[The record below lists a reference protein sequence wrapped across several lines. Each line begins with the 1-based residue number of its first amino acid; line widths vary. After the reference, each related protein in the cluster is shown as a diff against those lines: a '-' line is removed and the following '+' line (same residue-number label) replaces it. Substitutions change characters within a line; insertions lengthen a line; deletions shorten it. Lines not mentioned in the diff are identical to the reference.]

1 MKAAKRVT
9 EIQEYYFSR
18 KLKEIAKRNAA
29 GEQIIS
35 LAIGSPDLPPSK
47 QTIEKLC
54 EVSREPDA
62 HGYQPTVGTP
72 ELRAAMAGFYRRW
85 YGVALDAQTEILPLI
100 GSKEGILH
108 TTLAFVDPGDKVLVP
123 DPGYPTYTSLSK
135 ILGAEIVNYPLREDN
150 DWQPDFDLL
159 EKLAADPKNTLLI
172 LCSPHNPSGRV
183 WTKEE
188 LTRIAEIAVK
198 NNLIVV
204 ADEIHHDLI
213 MPSSTHTVFETIS
226 DEVAARTITC
236 TSASKSF
243 NLAGTQFSNIIVSNP
258 ELRTRLEKRLQARET
273 TSCNPISF
281 KACELAYSK
290 GGAWLDACIKAVD
303 DNQKLVLDFF
313 ATKHPRVKLAPITG
327 TYLQWLDFRDLGLT
341 PEELDQ
347 LLQFE
352 AQVFFTDGVFFGE
365 AAQGFKRWNLAAP
378 RVEIEEA
385 LDRLDAVL
393 TAHGF

>member
-1 MKAAKRVT
+1 MSYDFESRVDRAGT
-9 EIQEYYFSR
+9 GSR
-18 KLKEIAKRNAA
+18 KWNVMYDVNPDVAPGIPPFSVADMEYHTAPEIVEGLKEYIND
-29 GEQIIS
+29 
-35 LAIGSPDLPPSK
+35 AILGYSVPTNQMKQAVCKWMKIRHNWDVKSEWLLNSSGVVPALFASVAEFTKPDEGVILF
-47 QTIEKLC
+47 
-54 EVSREPDA
+54 
-62 HGYQPTVGTP
+62 TP
-72 ELRAAMAGFYRRW
+72 VYHPFYMAVEENNR
-85 YGVALDAQTEILPLI
+85 
-100 GSKEGILH
+100 
-108 TTLAFVDPGDKVLVP
+108 VLVECP
-123 DPGYPTYTSLSK
+123 LVLSEGPHYD
-135 ILGAEIVNYPLREDN
+135 I
-150 DWQPDFDLL
+150 DFDLL
-159 EKLAADPKNTLLI
+159 EKLAAEPKNTMVI

-188 LTRIAEIAVK
+188 LARIAEIAVK
-198 NNLIVV
+198 HNLIVV

-213 MPSSTHTVFETIS
+213 MPGSTHTVFETIS

-258 ELRTRLEKRLQARET
+258 ELRSRLEKRLQARET

-341 PEELDQ
+341 PEELDH

-352 AQVFFTDGVFFGE
+352 AQIFFTDGVFFGE

-378 RVEIEEA
+378 RVEIDEA
-385 LDRLDAVL
+385 LNRLDAAL

>member
-1 MKAAKRVT
+1 MSYDFESRVDRAGT
-9 EIQEYYFSR
+9 GSR
-18 KLKEIAKRNAA
+18 KWNVMYEVNPDVAPGIPPFSVADMEYHTAPEIVEGLKEYIN
-29 GEQIIS
+29 
-35 LAIGSPDLPPSK
+35 
-47 QTIEKLC
+47 
-54 EVSREPDA
+54 DA
-62 HGYQPTVGTP
+62 
-72 ELRAAMAGFYRRW
+72 
-85 YGVALDAQTEILPLI
+85 
-100 GSKEGILH
+100 
-108 TTLAFVDPGDKVLVP
+108 
-123 DPGYPTYTSLSK
+123 
-135 ILGAEIVNYPLREDN
+135 ILGYSVPTNQMKQAVCKWMKTRHNWDVKPEWLLNSSGVVPALFASVAEFTQSDEGVILFTPVYHPFYMAVEENNRALVECPLVLSEGPHYDI
-150 DWQPDFDLL
+150 DFDLL
-159 EKLAADPKNTLLI
+159 EKLAAEPK
-172 LCSPHNPSGRV
+172 
-183 WTKEE
+183 
-188 LTRIAEIAVK
+188 
-198 NNLIVV
+198 NLIVV

-213 MPSSTHTVFETIS
+213 MPGSTHTVFETIS

-258 ELRTRLEKRLQARET
+258 ELRSRLEKRLETRET

-341 PEELDQ
+341 PEELDH

-352 AQVFFTDGVFFGE
+352 AQIFFTDGVFFGE

-385 LDRLDAVL
+385 LDRLDAAL

>member
-1 MKAAKRVT
+1 MSYDFESRVDRAGT
-9 EIQEYYFSR
+9 GSR
-18 KLKEIAKRNAA
+18 KWNVMYDVNPDVAPGIPPFSVADMEYHTAPEIVEGLKEYIN
-29 GEQIIS
+29 
-35 LAIGSPDLPPSK
+35 
-47 QTIEKLC
+47 
-54 EVSREPDA
+54 DA
-62 HGYQPTVGTP
+62 
-72 ELRAAMAGFYRRW
+72 
-85 YGVALDAQTEILPLI
+85 
-100 GSKEGILH
+100 
-108 TTLAFVDPGDKVLVP
+108 
-123 DPGYPTYTSLSK
+123 
-135 ILGAEIVNYPLREDN
+135 ILGYSVPTNQMKQAVCKWMKTRHNWDVKPEWLLNSSGVVPALFASVAEFTQPDEGVILFTPVYHPFYMAVEENNRALVECPLVLSEGPHYDI
-150 DWQPDFDLL
+150 DFDLL
-159 EKLAADPKNTLLI
+159 EKLAAEPKNTMVI

-198 NNLIVV
+198 QNLIVV

-213 MPSSTHTVFETIS
+213 MPGSTHTVFETIS

-243 NLAGTQFSNIIVSNP
+243 NLAGTQFWIAHDDVA
-258 ELRTRLEKRLQARET
+258 ELRSRLEKRLETRET

-341 PEELDQ
+341 PEELDH

-352 AQVFFTDGVFFGE
+352 AQLFFTDGVFFGE

-385 LDRLDAVL
+385 LNRLDAAL

>member
-1 MKAAKRVT
+1 MNPDVAPGIPPFSVADMEYHT
-9 EIQEYYFSR
+9 APEIVEG
-18 KLKEIAKRNAA
+18 LKEYIN
-29 GEQIIS
+29 
-35 LAIGSPDLPPSK
+35 
-47 QTIEKLC
+47 
-54 EVSREPDA
+54 DA
-62 HGYQPTVGTP
+62 
-72 ELRAAMAGFYRRW
+72 
-85 YGVALDAQTEILPLI
+85 
-100 GSKEGILH
+100 
-108 TTLAFVDPGDKVLVP
+108 
-123 DPGYPTYTSLSK
+123 
-135 ILGAEIVNYPLREDN
+135 ILGYSVPTNQMKQAVCKWMKTRHNWDVKPEWLLNSSGVVPALFSSVAEFTQPDEGVILFTPVYHPFYMAVEENNRALVECPLVLSEGPHYDI
-150 DWQPDFDLL
+150 DFDLL
-159 EKLAADPKNTLLI
+159 EKLAAEPKNTMII

-198 NNLIVV
+198 HNLIVV

-213 MPSSTHTVFETIS
+213 MPGSTHTVFETIS

-258 ELRTRLEKRLQARET
+258 ELRSRLEKRLETRET

-341 PEELDQ
+341 PEELDH

-352 AQVFFTDGVFFGE
+352 AQIFFTDGVFFGE

-385 LDRLDAVL
+385 LDRLDAAL
-393 TAHGF
+393 TAYGF

>member
-1 MKAAKRVT
+1 V
-9 EIQEYYFSR
+9 EG
-18 KLKEIAKRNAA
+18 LKEYIN
-29 GEQIIS
+29 
-35 LAIGSPDLPPSK
+35 
-47 QTIEKLC
+47 
-54 EVSREPDA
+54 DA
-62 HGYQPTVGTP
+62 
-72 ELRAAMAGFYRRW
+72 
-85 YGVALDAQTEILPLI
+85 
-100 GSKEGILH
+100 
-108 TTLAFVDPGDKVLVP
+108 
-123 DPGYPTYTSLSK
+123 
-135 ILGAEIVNYPLREDN
+135 ILGYSVPTNQMKQAVCKWMKTRHNWNVKPEWLLNSSGVVPALFASVAEFTQPDEGVILFTPVYHPFYMAVEENNRALVECPLVLSEGPHYDI
-150 DWQPDFDLL
+150 DFDLL

-188 LTRIAEIAVK
+188 LTRIAEIAVQH
-198 NNLIVV
+198 NLIVV

-213 MPSSTHTVFETIS
+213 MPGSTYTVFETIS

-243 NLAGTQFSNIIVSNP
+243 NLAGTQFSNIVVSNP

-290 GGAWLDACIKAVD
+290 GGAWLDACIKAID

>member
-1 MKAAKRVT
+1 MSYDFESRVDRAGT
-9 EIQEYYFSR
+9 GSR
-18 KLKEIAKRNAA
+18 KWNVMYDVNPDVAPGIPPFSVADMEYHTAPEIVEGLKEYLN
-29 GEQIIS
+29 
-35 LAIGSPDLPPSK
+35 
-47 QTIEKLC
+47 
-54 EVSREPDA
+54 DA
-62 HGYQPTVGTP
+62 
-72 ELRAAMAGFYRRW
+72 
-85 YGVALDAQTEILPLI
+85 
-100 GSKEGILH
+100 
-108 TTLAFVDPGDKVLVP
+108 
-123 DPGYPTYTSLSK
+123 
-135 ILGAEIVNYPLREDN
+135 ILGYSVPTNQMKQAVCKWMKTRHNWDVKPEWLLNSSGVVPALFASVAEFTQPDEGVILFTPVYHPFYMAVEENNRALVECPLVLSEGPHYDI
-150 DWQPDFDLL
+150 DFDLL
-159 EKLAADPKNTLLI
+159 EKLAAEPKNTMVI

-198 NNLIVV
+198 HNLIVV

-213 MPSSTHTVFETIS
+213 MPGSTHTVFETIS

-258 ELRTRLEKRLQARET
+258 ELRSRLEKRLETRET

-341 PEELDQ
+341 PEELDN

-352 AQVFFTDGVFFGE
+352 AQIFFTDGVFFGE

-385 LDRLDAVL
+385 LDRLDTAL

>member
-1 MKAAKRVT
+1 MSYDFESRVDRAGT
-9 EIQEYYFSR
+9 GSR
-18 KLKEIAKRNAA
+18 KWNVMYDVNPDVAPGIPPFSVADMEYHTAPEIVEGLKEYIND
-29 GEQIIS
+29 
-35 LAIGSPDLPPSK
+35 AILGYSVPTNQMK
-47 QTIEKLC
+47 QAVCKWMKTRHNWDVKPEWLLNSSGVVPALFASVAEFTQQDEGVILFTPVYHPFYMAVEENNRALVECPLILSEGPHYDIDFELFEKL
-54 EVSREPDA
+54 S
-62 HGYQPTVGTP
+62 
-72 ELRAAMAGFYRRW
+72 
-85 YGVALDAQTEILPLI
+85 
-100 GSKEGILH
+100 
-108 TTLAFVDPGDKVLVP
+108 
-123 DPGYPTYTSLSK
+123 
-135 ILGAEIVNYPLREDN
+135 AES
-150 DWQPDFDLL
+150 
-159 EKLAADPKNTLLI
+159 KNTMVI

-198 NNLIVV
+198 HNLIVV

-213 MPSSTHTVFETIS
+213 MPGFTHTVFETLS

-258 ELRTRLEKRLQARET
+258 ELRSRLENRLQARET

-290 GGAWLDACIKAVD
+290 AGAWLDACIEAID
-303 DNQKLVLDFF
+303 ANQKQVIEFF
-313 ATKHPRVKLAPITG
+313 TTKHPRVKLAPITG
-327 TYLQWLDFRDLGLT
+327 TYLQWLDFRDLGRA
-341 PEELDQ
+341 PEELDH

-352 AQVFFTDGVFFGE
+352 AQIFFTDGVFFGE

-385 LDRLDAVL
+385 LDRLDTAL

>member
-1 MKAAKRVT
+1 MVPALFASVAEFTK
-9 EIQEYYFSR
+9 
-18 KLKEIAKRNAA
+18 
-29 GEQIIS
+29 
-35 LAIGSPDLPPSK
+35 PDESVILF
-47 QTIEKLC
+47 
-54 EVSREPDA
+54 
-62 HGYQPTVGTP
+62 TP
-72 ELRAAMAGFYRRW
+72 VYRPFYMAVEENNRAL
-85 YGVALDAQTEILPLI
+85 VECPLI
-100 GSKEGILH
+100 LSEGPHYDI
-108 TTLAFVDPGDKVLVP
+108 
-123 DPGYPTYTSLSK
+123 
-135 ILGAEIVNYPLREDN
+135 
-150 DWQPDFDLL
+150 DFDLF
-159 EKLAADPKNTLLI
+159 EKLATEPKNTMVI

-198 NNLIVV
+198 HNLIVV

-213 MPSSTHTVFETIS
+213 MPGSTHTVFETIS

-236 TSASKSF
+236 TSPSKSF

-258 ELRTRLEKRLQARET
+258 ELRGRLEKRLQDRET

-290 GGAWLDACIKAVD
+290 GGAWLDSCIKAVD
-303 DNQKLVLDFF
+303 ANQRLLLDFF
-313 ATKHPRVKLAPITG
+313 ATKHPRVKLEPITG
-327 TYLQWLDFRDLGLT
+327 TYLQWLDFRDLGLA
-341 PEELDQ
+341 PEELDH

-378 RVEIEEA
+378 RIEIEEA
-385 LDRLDAVL
+385 LDRLDVAL

>member
-1 MKAAKRVT
+1 MSYDFESRVDRAGT
-9 EIQEYYFSR
+9 GSR
-18 KLKEIAKRNAA
+18 KWNVMYDVNPDVAPGIPPFSVADMEYHTAPEIVEGLKEYLN
-29 GEQIIS
+29 
-35 LAIGSPDLPPSK
+35 
-47 QTIEKLC
+47 
-54 EVSREPDA
+54 DA
-62 HGYQPTVGTP
+62 
-72 ELRAAMAGFYRRW
+72 
-85 YGVALDAQTEILPLI
+85 
-100 GSKEGILH
+100 
-108 TTLAFVDPGDKVLVP
+108 
-123 DPGYPTYTSLSK
+123 
-135 ILGAEIVNYPLREDN
+135 ILGYSVPTNQMKQAVCKWMKTPHNSDVKPEWLHNSSGVVPALYASVDEYT
-150 DWQPDFDLL
+150 QPDEGVILFTPVYHPFYMAVEENNRALVECPLVLSEGPHYDIDFNLL
-159 EKLAADPKNTLLI
+159 EKLAAEPKNTMVI

-188 LTRIAEIAVK
+188 LTRIAEIAVQH
-198 NNLIVV
+198 NLIVV

-213 MPSSTHTVFETIS
+213 MPGSTHTVFETIS

-258 ELRTRLEKRLQARET
+258 ELRSRLEKRLQARET

-341 PEELDQ
+341 PEELGH

-352 AQVFFTDGVFFGE
+352 AQIFFTDGVFFGE

-385 LDRLDAVL
+385 LNRLDAAL